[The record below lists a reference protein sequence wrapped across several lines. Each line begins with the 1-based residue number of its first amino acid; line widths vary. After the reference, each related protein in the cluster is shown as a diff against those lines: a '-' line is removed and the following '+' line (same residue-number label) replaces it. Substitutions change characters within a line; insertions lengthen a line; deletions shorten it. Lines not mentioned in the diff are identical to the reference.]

1 MIMKVI
7 SRIYNFFSTWGNIMN
22 RLYNIYQERAN
33 NGEVIDWLDGEERC
47 FSCGENVY
55 EHINEH
61 KATYGSITGCPS
73 CHRSFVD

>member
-1 MIMKVI
+1 M
-7 SRIYNFFSTWGNIMN
+7 R

-33 NGEVIDWLDGEERC
+33 NGEVIDWLDGSKRC

-55 EHINEH
+55 DNLTEH
-61 KATYGSITGCPS
+61 KVMYETITGCPV